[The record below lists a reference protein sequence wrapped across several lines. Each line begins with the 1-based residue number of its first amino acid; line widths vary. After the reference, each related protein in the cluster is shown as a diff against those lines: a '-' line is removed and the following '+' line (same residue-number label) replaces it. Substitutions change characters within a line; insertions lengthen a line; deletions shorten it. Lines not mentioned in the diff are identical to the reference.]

1 MNKLSVR
8 ITIVLLVLSVLL
20 ISFIAKDCRKGFVK
34 KTLTTH
40 SLDDSH
46 IIPLKL
52 KYNDLDSLILL
63 YGNNMG
69 AWDTLYKYLDISQGR
84 LDKAIFK
91 SLYNSEPLEV
101 NERCFESFRRNDLF
115 IKEQQSNVDRIAKLG
130 KSQFLKTFVSNHR
143 FVSDYNEVL
152 YISYYLYKW
161 NTLVSYDSEGLYYIE
176 QFECE

>member
-1 MNKLSVR
+1 M
-8 ITIVLLVLSVLL
+8 
-20 ISFIAKDCRKGFVK
+20 
-34 KTLTTH
+34 
-40 SLDDSH
+40 
-46 IIPLKL
+46 
-52 KYNDLDSLILL
+52 ILL

-69 AWDTLYKYLDISQGR
+69 AWDTLYKYLDISQRR

-115 IKEQQSNVDRIAKLG
+115 IEQQSNVDRIAKLG
-130 KSQFLKTFVSNHR
+130 KSQFLRTFVSNHR